1 MTLPSLHASQE
12 NEKKK
17 VLNLIVATRISSYE
31 HEMYMSNCTITLVYH
46 AESVHGRAHFHALER
61 SICTLHVYQ

>member
-1 MTLPSLHASQE
+1 MTLLSLHASQE

-31 HEMYMSNCTITLVYH
+31 HEMCMSNCTITLVYH
-46 AESVHGRAHFHALER
+46 AESVHGRAHLHALER